1 MTEKSRWLSAVGV
14 LIAAFATVPAQAQPA
29 DPPGKSAEKSAK
41 AAENAENKAAKAEA
55 KAEAKAARADT
66 KAEKAEERADRKAD
80 DKPGKADEKGEHGRP
95 GHMPGTDPQPGHGAD
110 RHSHRG
116 YRALG
121 HDFREGKV
129 TKAELKD
136 RIAAMRA
143 NTNERRKEHRE
154 GLKKRW
160 GATLAHPACREEL
173 RHHAR
178 REAFLSRAQFLAQT
192 EVAKDKDK
200 LLERIQKLIDKEEER
215 HAKAMERLKSMPA
228 TAAPTAAAPE
238 AAPAKTPLPTPTP
251 AAPAKAGEK

>member
-14 LIAAFATVPAQAQPA
+14 LIAAFAAAPAAAQPA
-29 DPPGKSAEKSAK
+29 DSPGKSAEKSAK
-41 AAENAENKAAKAEA
+41 AAEKAENKAAKAED
-55 KAEAKAARADT
+55 KAAQADV
-66 KAEKAEERADRKAD
+66 KAEKAEARADRKAE
-80 DKPGKADEKGEHGRP
+80 DKPGKGDEKGEAHGEHGRGP

-110 RHSHRG
+110 RHRG

-121 HDFREGKV
+121 ADFRDGKV
-129 TKAELKD
+129 TKAELKE

-143 NTNERRKEHRE
+143 NATERRKEHRE

-178 REAFLSRAQFLAQT
+178 REAFLSRALFLAQT
-192 EVAKDKDK
+192 EVAAKDKDK
-200 LLERIQKLIDKEEER
+200 FLERIQKLIDKENER
-215 HAKAMERLKSMPA
+215 HARAMERLKATAA

-238 AAPAKTPLPTPTP
+238 AAPAKAPLPTPTP

>member
-14 LIAAFATVPAQAQPA
+14 LIAAFAAAPAAAQPA
-29 DPPGKSAEKSAK
+29 DAPGKGAEKSAK
-41 AAENAENKAAKAEA
+41 AAEKGEAKAAKAEDKAA
-55 KAEAKAARADT
+55 KADV
-66 KAEKAEERADRKAD
+66 KAEKAEARADRKAE
-80 DKPGKADEKGEHGRP
+80 DKPGKADEKGEHGRGP

-110 RHSHRG
+110 RHSPRG

-121 HDFREGKV
+121 ADFRDGKV

-143 NTNERRKEHRE
+143 NTAERRKEHRE

-178 REAFLSRAQFLAQT
+178 REAFLSRA
-192 EVAKDKDK
+192 
-200 LLERIQKLIDKEEER
+200 
-215 HAKAMERLKSMPA
+215 
-228 TAAPTAAAPE
+228 
-238 AAPAKTPLPTPTP
+238 
-251 AAPAKAGEK
+251 